1 MAPAFDMNP
10 VPVSEGL
17 QLNVS
22 EADNALDLQLAREV
36 APYFR
41 VAAKAAEEIIERFQA
56 AVVQWRTIAR
66 KLRIPAREQERMAE
80 SFRLA
85 G

>member
-1 MAPAFDMNP
+1 VGKNP
-10 VPVSEGL
+10 LKHKRPRLGGEEALL
-17 QLNVS
+17 QL
-22 EADNALDLQLAREV
+22 DLAREV

-41 VAAKAAEEIIERFQA
+41 VAANAAGEIIERFRR
-56 AVVQWRTIAR
+56 VVSQWRTIAK